1 LILPDFRYH
10 RVDHFSEALDLL
22 QQHGSD
28 AKILAGGTDLLL
40 HLKRGNVWGRPCPGQ
55 LISLRNIADLN
66 SLRREDG
73 HIKIGAGA
81 THRQAELSPLV
92 RAKLTALHDAVSR
105 LASVQIRNI
114 ATLAGNVCNAAPC
127 ADTAAPL
134 MALGAVAKITS
145 LKTERTVAL
154 KDFFQGTGRVDLTP
168 EEILKELW
176 LPEPPDFSDSAYLK
190 AARREAMDI
199 TIIGAA
205 VYLCTTPDLKKIQD
219 VRIAL
224 NTVAPKPVRAE
235 ATEKMLIGSDISDTL
250 FEEAGKTAAEHATP
264 RTSFRSTAEYRR
276 EMVKVFVRRALSEA
290 LERIRTR
297 VRGFE
302 DSKV

>member
-1 LILPDFRYH
+1 MILPDFRYH

-28 AKILAGGTDLLL
+28 AKTLAGGTDLLL

-66 SLRREDG
+66 SLTRDDG
-73 HIKIGAGA
+73 YIKIGAGV

-92 RAKLTALHDAVSR
+92 RDKLTALYDAVSR
-105 LASVQIRNI
+105 LASVQIRNV
-114 ATLAGNVCNAAPC
+114 ATLAGNICNAAPC

-134 MALGAVAKITS
+134 MALGAVARIVS
-145 LKTERTVAL
+145 MKTERTVAL
-154 KDFFQGTGRVDLTP
+154 KDFFKGPGRVDLGS

-176 LPEPPDFSDSAYLK
+176 LPDPPDFSASAYLR
-190 AARREAMDI
+190 ASRREAMDI
-199 TIIGAA
+199 TIVGAA
-205 VYLCTTPDLKKIQD
+205 VYLCCTSDLKKIKD

-224 NTVAPKPVRAE
+224 NTVAPKPIRSEE
-235 ATEKMLIGSDISDTL
+235 AEKMLIGADISAKL
-250 FEEAGKTAAEHATP
+250 FDEAGRTAAEHATP

-276 EMVKVFVRRALSEA
+276 EMVKVFVRRALEKA
-290 LERIRTR
+290 LERIRAG
-297 VRGFE
+297 V
-302 DSKV
+302 